1 VRPLVVSAVC
11 LLALAACTPPS
22 DAPRNVPPPPSGP
35 VEDDPEALVAR
46 LGPSALADAFRRLDA
61 SAYDATVV
69 VEELDASGT
78 PAGRFE
84 RAVRHTPGAGERAPR
99 TRATGTLADTS
110 GLDPARLRLRDPLP
124 AVLPDTPA
132 YLAPATRDQY
142 AARLGPRRGSVR
154 TVGVTHDAD
163 TEQAVESVVA
173 RVDTA
178 TGDVLRIAVVR
189 SSRSA
194 IYSEATQADVRL
206 RPAPGGPLPV
216 AVQTSSV
223 VSTPL
228 SGVRTYRVTWRIAP
242 APGQTNTRNP

>member
-1 VRPLVVSAVC
+1 MRPLVVSAVC
-11 LLALAACTPPS
+11 LLALTACTPPS

-35 VEDDPEALVAR
+35 VADDAASLVTR
-46 LGPSALADAFRRLDA
+46 LGPGALADAFRRLDG

-69 VEELDASGT
+69 VEEMDASG
-78 PAGRFE
+78 AQVGRFE
-84 RAVRHTPGAGERAPR
+84 RVVRHRPGAGEQALR
-99 TRATGTLADTS
+99 TTATGTLADTS

-142 AARLGPRRGSVR
+142 AARLGPRLGPVR
-154 TVGVTHDAD
+154 TVSVAHDAD
-163 TEQAVESVVA
+163 TEQAVERVTA

-194 IYSEATQADVRL
+194 VYSEATRATVRL
-206 RPAPGGPLPV
+206 RPAPAGPLP
-216 AVQTSSV
+216 AVVETSSL

-228 SGVRTYRVTWRIAP
+228 SETRTYRVTWRVG
-242 APGQTNTRNP
+242 PGQTNTRNP